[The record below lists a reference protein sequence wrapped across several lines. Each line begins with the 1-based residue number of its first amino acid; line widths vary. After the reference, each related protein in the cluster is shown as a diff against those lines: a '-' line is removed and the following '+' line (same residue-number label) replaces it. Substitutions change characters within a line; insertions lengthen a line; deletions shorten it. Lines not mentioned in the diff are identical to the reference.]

1 MKIGQKRSFD
11 YGYRGGKADF
21 ALGRIRLLAETQG
34 PGTGM
39 GGVGRELKLPLTPG
53 PAAEANLIQEL
64 VV

>member
-1 MKIGQKRSFD
+1 MKIGLKRSFD
-11 YGYRGGKADF
+11 YCYRGGKADF

-39 GGVGRELKLPLTPG
+39 GGVGRELKPLTPG